1 MKIAI
6 FGATGRAGHYL
17 VEQALAVGHEVVA
30 LARTPAKLN
39 MSDAR
44 LSVIQGDVQDS
55 AKVEQTISGA
65 DAVIS
70 VLGPA
75 SNAPTFEVSKGMQHI
90 LAAMSKHGVHR
101 LVISAG
107 AGVGDPNDVPKL
119 IHKAINAL
127 LKLLSGNV
135 YEDMKRTVATVRAS
149 DRDWV
154 IVRVPQLTDD
164 PKSGNVQIGYV
175 GKGMGMRIARA
186 DMTDFMLKQLT
197 SDTYLHKAP
206 AISN

>member
-1 MKIAI
+1 MKIAV
-6 FGATGRAGHYL
+6 FGATGRAGRHL
-17 VEQALAVGHEVVA
+17 VEQAFAAGHEVVA
-30 LARTPAKLN
+30 LVRTPAKLN
-39 MSDAR
+39 ISDAR

-55 AKVEQTISGA
+55 AKVEQTIA
-65 DAVIS
+65 DVDAVVS

-75 SNAPTFEVSKGMQHI
+75 SNAPTFEVSKGMQNI
-90 LAAMSKHGVHR
+90 LVAMSKHGVQR

-107 AGVGDPNDVPKL
+107 AGVGDPNDAPKL
-119 IHKAINAL
+119 VHKAINAL

-154 IVRVPQLTDD
+154 IVRVPRLTDD
-164 PKSGNVQIGYV
+164 PKSGNIQVGYV
-175 GKGMGMRIARA
+175 GKGMGMQIGRA
-186 DMTDFMLKQLT
+186 DMADFMLKQLA
-197 SDTYLHKAP
+197 SDTYLRKAP

>member
-1 MKIAI
+1 MKIAV
-6 FGATGRAGHYL
+6 FGATGRAGQHL
-17 VEQALAVGHEVVA
+17 VEQALAAGQEVVA
-30 LARTPAKLN
+30 LVRTPAKLKI
-39 MSDAR
+39 SDAR

-55 AKVEQTISGA
+55 AKVEQTIAGV
-65 DAVIS
+65 DGVVS

-75 SNAPTFEVSKGMQHI
+75 SNAPTFEISKGMQHI
-90 LAAMSKHGVHR
+90 LAAMSKHGVQR

-107 AGVGDPNDVPKL
+107 AGVGDPNDAPKL

-127 LKLLSGNV
+127 LKLLAGNV

-154 IVRVPQLTDD
+154 IVRVPRLTDD
-164 PKSGNVQIGYV
+164 PKSGKLQVGYV
-175 GKGMGMRIARA
+175 GKGMGMQIGRA
-186 DMTDFMLKQLT
+186 DMTDFMLKQLA
-197 SDTYLHKAP
+197 SDTYLRKAP

>member
-1 MKIAI
+1 MKIAV
-6 FGATGRAGHYL
+6 FGATGRAGQHL
-17 VEQALAVGHEVVA
+17 VEQALAAGQEVVA
-30 LARTPAKLN
+30 LVRTPAKLN
-39 MSDAR
+39 ISDTR

-55 AKVEQTISGA
+55 AKVEQTIAGV
-65 DAVIS
+65 DGVVS

-75 SNAPTFEVSKGMQHI
+75 SNAPTFEISKGMQHI
-90 LAAMSKHGVHR
+90 LAAMSKHGVQR

-107 AGVGDPNDVPKL
+107 AGVGDPNDAPKL

-154 IVRVPQLTDD
+154 IVRVPRLTDD
-164 PKSGNVQIGYV
+164 PKSGKLQVGYV
-175 GKGMGMRIARA
+175 GKGMGMQIGRA
-186 DMTDFMLKQLT
+186 DMTDFMLKQLA
-197 SDTYLHKAP
+197 SDTYLRKAP